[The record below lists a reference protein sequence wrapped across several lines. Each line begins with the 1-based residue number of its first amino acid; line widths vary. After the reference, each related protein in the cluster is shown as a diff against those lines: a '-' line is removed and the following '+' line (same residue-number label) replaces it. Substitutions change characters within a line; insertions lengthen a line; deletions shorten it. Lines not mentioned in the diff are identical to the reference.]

1 MQFDSLKVDEDISIH
16 VQGPEEPIVY
26 WNKRRSSGWKGGVEP
41 RRGDNYCE
49 ERCSGDFVAY
59 SVSIM
64 CARSLIRLFTIRAAS
79 GKASGK
85 GMKTAMEMM
94 SSKSFAFKL
103 PRICLRRFIIAAYP
117 ACRIKQG

>member
-1 MQFDSLKVDEDISIH
+1 MEKKTELRLE
-16 VQGPEEPIVY
+16 
-26 WNKRRSSGWKGGVEP
+26 GGVEP
-41 RRGDNYCE
+41 RRGENYCE
-49 ERCSGDFVAY
+49 EMFWDFMAY

-94 SSKSFAFKL
+94 RSKSFAFKL

-117 ACRIKQG
+117 ACWIKQG

>member
-1 MQFDSLKVDEDISIH
+1 MEQKTELRLE
-16 VQGPEEPIVY
+16 
-26 WNKRRSSGWKGGVEP
+26 GGVEP
-41 RRGDNYCE
+41 SRGDNYCE

-94 SSKSFAFKL
+94 RSKSFAFKL

-117 ACRIKQG
+117 ACWIKQG